1 MSVQTDTNDYCCG
14 LHAVCEK
21 RTWREAAT
29 ANLYFDD
36 EELDAFRNRAADD
49 FTEEEVEQ
57 FREVLYTMRLD
68 EVPEWLECL
77 KQRGIAL
84 PSELESESQL
94 IISELAELG

>member
-1 MSVQTDTNDYCCG
+1 MSVQTDSSDYCCG

-36 EELDAFRNRAADD
+36 EELDTFRNRAANDY
-49 FTEEEVEQ
+49 TEDEIEQ
-57 FREVLYTMRLD
+57 FREVLYTMRQD
-68 EVPEWLECL
+68 EVAEWLECL
-77 KQRGIAL
+77 SQRGIVL
-84 PSELESESQL
+84 PVELVSESQL